1 VSRPPVDGTVLATA
15 VVRVDVAPRGTAVLG
30 VASGVALAG
39 EPRRELLV
47 ADGGGLR
54 AWWHYAEDVDAPLPD
69 PDLDV
74 TVEQIADGY
83 RLTVT
88 AGALV
93 RDLAVLADRLAGDA
107 VVDDM
112 LVTLL
117 PGESRA
123 FTVRTAAVLTKEQLT
138 DPLVLRS
145 ANQLTS

>member
-1 VSRPPVDGTVLATA
+1 MAR
-15 VVRVDVAPRGTAVLG
+15 RGD
-30 VASGVALAG
+30 G
-39 EPRRELLV
+39 EPAWHRRHGARDRHGAGRRRAARREVLV
-47 ADGGGLR
+47 ADAGSLR
-54 AWWHYAEDVDAPLPD
+54 AWWHYAEDVDTSLPD

-74 TVEQIADGY
+74 TVEQVADGY
-83 RLTVT
+83 RLTVM

-112 LVTLL
+112 LATLL
-117 PGESRA
+117 PGESA
-123 FTVRTAAVLTKEQLT
+123 TFTIRTAAVLTKEQLT